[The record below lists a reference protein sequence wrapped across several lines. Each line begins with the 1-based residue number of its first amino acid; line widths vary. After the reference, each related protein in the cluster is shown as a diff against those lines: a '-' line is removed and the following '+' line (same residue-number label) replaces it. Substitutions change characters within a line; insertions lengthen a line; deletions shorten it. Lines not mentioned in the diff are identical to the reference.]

1 MGASLPEQAVEAR
14 TTDVCGVDMSP
25 VNLYRWTPA
34 FAAGVQLPGC
44 ASLSA
49 GYLAHLFGSTC
60 GPAWRWVCF
69 AIETAL
75 QAITPL
81 MV

>member
-1 MGASLPEQAVEAR
+1 MGTDLPEQAVEAR

-34 FAAGVQLPGC
+34 FAAGAQLPGY

-49 GYLAHLFGSTC
+49 RYLAHLLDSAHVVQPRGGC
-60 GPAWRWVCF
+60 
-69 AIETAL
+69 AL
-75 QAITPL
+75 PQRQHFKP
-81 MV
+81 